1 MWCAPSPN
9 YPLEGLCLVTLKCL
23 LFGIVVRSLFSM
35 KQSSIAIIFGAIV
48 AINFG
53 LSACFGTL

>member
-1 MWCAPSPN
+1 M
-9 YPLEGLCLVTLKCL
+9 TLKCL
-23 LFGIVVRSLFSM
+23 FFEIVVCSLFSM

-48 AINFG
+48 AINLG